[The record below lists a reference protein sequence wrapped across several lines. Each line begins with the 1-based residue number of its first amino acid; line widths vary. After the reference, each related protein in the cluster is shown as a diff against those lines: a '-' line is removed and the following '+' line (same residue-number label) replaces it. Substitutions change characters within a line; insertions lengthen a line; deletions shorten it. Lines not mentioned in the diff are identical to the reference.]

1 MLKTKIAVLISGGG
15 TNLQA
20 IIDFAKSGGL
30 KSGELALVVS
40 DKAGAYGLTRA
51 EKASIPTLVIAA
63 DKSLEITARKAK
75 FEAELQSALE
85 AAGIEM
91 IVLAGF
97 MRILSA
103 DFVSKWENRII
114 NVHPSLIPSF
124 CGEGFYGLHVH
135 EAALAYGVKV
145 TGATVHFVNEEP
157 DGGPI
162 VLQKA
167 VDIREDDT
175 PETLQRRVM
184 EQCEWSILPRAVS
197 LFCEGRLHVEG
208 RHVKITEG
216 AVWQ

>member
-114 NVHPSLIPSF
+114 NVHPSLMPSF
-124 CGEGFYGLHVH
+124 CGEGFDGLKVH

-145 TGATVHFVNEEP
+145 TGATVHFVNEVP
-157 DGGPI
+157 DGGSI
-162 VLQKA
+162 IYQKA
-167 VDIREDDT
+167 VEIKDGDT
-175 PETLQRRVM
+175 AETLQRRVM
-184 EQCEWSILPRAVS
+184 EEAEWKLLPAACEYVANLIMER
-197 LFCEGRLHVEG
+197 
-208 RHVKITEG
+208 KI
-216 AVWQ
+216 

>member
-1 MLKTKIAVLISGGG
+1 MLKTKIDVLISGGG

-124 CGEGFYGLHVH
+124 CGEGFYGLKVH

-145 TGATVHFVNEEP
+145 TGATVHFVNEVP
-157 DGGPI
+157 DGGSI
-162 VLQKA
+162 IYQKA
-167 VDIREDDT
+167 VEIKDGDT
-175 PETLQRRVM
+175 AETLQRRVM
-184 EQCEWSILPRAVS
+184 EEAEWKLLPAACEYVANLIMER
-197 LFCEGRLHVEG
+197 
-208 RHVKITEG
+208 KI
-216 AVWQ
+216 

>member
-1 MLKTKIAVLISGGG
+1 MLKTKIAVLISGCG

-124 CGEGFYGLHVH
+124 CGEGFYGLKVH

-145 TGATVHFVNEEP
+145 TGATVHFVNEVP
-157 DGGPI
+157 DGGSI
-162 VLQKA
+162 IYQKA
-167 VDIREDDT
+167 VEIKDGDT
-175 PETLQRRVM
+175 AETLQRRVM
-184 EQCEWSILPRAVS
+184 EEAEWKLLPAACEYVANLIMER
-197 LFCEGRLHVEG
+197 
-208 RHVKITEG
+208 KI
-216 AVWQ
+216 